1 MKTQAIARNIRAVNL
16 QPETHNRTDYG
27 TVKSHLSIATL
38 FVFTVLCLALAS
50 VPAAAGNTND
60 LYDNGAIFG
69 DIISPGDGALTIST
83 DHSTYGYAV
92 SNSFGLAYA
101 SGVTGFQYG
110 LWAYP
115 GDRPLSVDWS
125 ISSQKGGGGTVY
137 ESGTATVGGN
147 GLQGTL
153 SSQFLSVNAFGYDI
167 DLETVTGLSLFLNA
181 SQGPTDYWLTL
192 QNATTASGNP
202 VFWDENSGGGYSGT
216 GCGGADGH
224 GLYCPS
230 SAEQY
235 YTVGG
240 QNDLGPVPSESFT
253 INGSNT
259 PEPSSLALFGSGV
272 LGLGG
277 LLRRRF
283 LG

>member
-1 MKTQAIARNIRAVNL
+1 MKTQTARHNPAAIDV
-16 QPETHNRTDYG
+16 QPEANQTRNG
-27 TVKSHLSIATL
+27 TMKSHLNIATL
-38 FVFTVLCLALAS
+38 FAFTVLGLALAAA
-50 VPAAAGNTND
+50 PAAAGTTD

-69 DIISPGDGALTIST
+69 DIISPGDGGLTIST

-92 SNSFGLAYA
+92 SNSYGLAQN
-101 SGVTGFQYG
+101 SQVKGFQYG
-110 LWAYP
+110 IWAYP
-115 GDRPLSVDWS
+115 GDQPLSVDWT

-137 ESGTATVGGN
+137 GAGTATIGGN
-147 GLQGTL
+147 GLQGTFA
-153 SSQFLSVNAFGYDI
+153 SQFVSSNAFGYDI
-167 DLETVTGLSLFLNA
+167 DVETVTGLSLSLGA
-181 SQGPTDYWLTL
+181 SHSATDYWLTL
-192 QNATTASGNP
+192 QNATTGSGNP
-202 VFWDENSGGGYSGT
+202 VFWDENSGGGYSGS

-253 INGSNT
+253 INGGGST

-277 LLRRRF
+277 LLRRRL

>member
-1 MKTQAIARNIRAVNL
+1 MKTQAIALNTRAFTL
-16 QPETHNRTDYG
+16 QPETPSRKDHG
-27 TVKSHLSIATL
+27 TVKSHLNIATL
-38 FVFTVLCLALAS
+38 FVFTVLCLALTS
-50 VPAAAGNTND
+50 VPASAGD

-92 SNSFGLAYA
+92 SNSFGLANA
-101 SGVTGFQYG
+101 SLVTGFQYG
-110 LWAYP
+110 IWAYP
-115 GDRPLSVDWS
+115 GDQPLSVDWA
-125 ISSQKGGGGTVY
+125 IASQMGGAGTVY
-137 ESGTATVGGN
+137 GSGTATIGGN

-153 SSQFLSVNAFGYDI
+153 SSQFISSNAFGYDI
-167 DLETVTGLSLFLNA
+167 DLEKVTGLSLSLSA
-181 SQGPTDYWLTL
+181 SHSPTDYWLTL

-202 VFWDENSGGGYSGT
+202 VFWDENSGGGYSGS

-235 YTVGG
+235 YTIGG

-253 INGSNT
+253 INGGST